1 MGNKTGASD
10 QTYTGVLNDRLHTM
24 AEVESSPLMLDHT
37 FSMKEV
43 PLLRVT
49 EEANL
54 NGCHVS
60 SKRSDDYRVQV
71 VGSSDSLF
79 KIYAVFSSTYE
90 WKVTKC
96 ETRHDLLSQEE
107 TTALDGGVEVIPN
120 NDSNVLGDEKV
131 CADEDISYNRA
142 PTPIKSRWIL
152 PFLND
157 ELGEMPNMSNREMK
171 NLIAP
176 YVKDKFM
183 TPLLLQNTRTIA
195 REIIFGDPSAN
206 VFLENAL
213 VDKMKNGGHDV
224 MVVTKGCSEV
234 LMMLERVVLSDE
246 MKKNKATGKLMTRQE
261 KIDYVKKWKI
271 KNKHILKE

>member
-1 MGNKTGASD
+1 MGNRTGASD
-10 QTYTGVLNDRLHTM
+10 QTYTGDLNDQLRTM
-24 AEVESSPLMLDHT
+24 AEDESSPLMLDHT
-37 FSMKEV
+37 FPTKEV
-43 PLLRVT
+43 PLLRIA

-79 KIYAVFSSTYE
+79 KIYAVFVSTYG
-90 WKVTKC
+90 WKLTKC

-107 TTALDGGVEVIPN
+107 TTALDGVEVIPN
-120 NDSNVLGDEKV
+120 NGSDVVGDDKV
-131 CADEDISYNRA
+131 CANEDISHNRA
-142 PTPIKSRWIL
+142 HTPIKSQLIL

-171 NLIAP
+171 NLIAL

-183 TPLLLQNTRTIA
+183 TPLLLQNTRTSA

-206 VFLENAL
+206 VFLANAL
-213 VDKMKNGGHDV
+213 VDQMKDGGHDV
-224 MVVTKGCSEV
+224 MVVTKGCLEV
-234 LMMLERVVLSDE
+234 LTMLEHLVLSDK
-246 MKKNKATGKLMTRQE
+246 MRKNKATGKLMTRQE
-261 KIDYVKKWKI
+261 KIDYVTK
-271 KNKHILKE
+271 